1 MTAGAVRIERLHI
14 IERHLLPLVL
24 AGAVLGLA
32 TPAVGVT
39 LSGAVT
45 PLLALLM
52 LCVSLTFDLAT
63 LRTVLARPGAQ
74 ALATVLVY
82 GPMSLAGFALGRLAF
97 GSGAL
102 GLGVTLVGV
111 LPTDVSSPLLV
122 LIARGNVALATVFN
136 AVNTAVAPLLVP
148 VLFLLYTG
156 VELDVPVGTLMLEL
170 AATVLAP
177 TLLGVAVRTRIPGRI
192 QRVEPALSAT
202 ASLAYVALVLA
213 VVGPNAGAIIDAPV
227 TVAGVVAV
235 AFALNGIGYAIGA
248 ATRPLLPDPADRA
261 AMLFTVSKKEFSIAA
276 VVVSVSGLPAGVAL
290 PAVVYAVV
298 QMTTSPLVAGRLAR
312 QT

>member
-227 TVAGVVAV
+227 AVAGVVAV

-248 ATRPLLPDPADRA
+248 ATRPLLPDSADRA

-298 QMTTSPLVAGRLAR
+298 QMTTSPLVARRLAR